1 MAKPVPGDVEYAYNR
16 VYIVVNPNPAQG
28 PPTYRVSNPDELAGP
43 GGGGGGGGTTGT
55 TYDFEAVAPINVN
68 QTPGTGANPT
78 KVVTSMDLAQLDD
91 RSV

>member
-1 MAKPVPGDVEYAYNR
+1 MANPVPGSVEYAYNR
-16 VYIVVNPNPAQG
+16 VYIVVNPNPAAG

-43 GGGGGGGGTTGT
+43 GGGGGGTSGA
-55 TYDFEAVAPINVN
+55 TYDFDAVEPIVVN